1 MSMQIP
7 HLSRAAA
14 KAVVSLAVLGV
25 AVQPAVSAELDK
37 RIFLVE
43 TAAGSG
49 SAFVIGP
56 ATNGRC
62 VLVTSWHVIA
72 DNAPQEPL
80 VIRTPGGAQFQVS
93 RSAFKEDQ
101 ELDLAFMPASDCN
114 NSLKISLLRANSITV
129 STRVVIKGYP
139 ISMEGQTQG
148 PVRPSTAAGR
158 VTLYSDIT
166 GYDLSYDAPTRPGY
180 SGGPVLNENSAM
192 LLGVHGM
199 TDTVQDSQ
207 VYELREALRVGGRGV
222 SAPLLYRYLRS
233 HGYTMP
239 RSQPAACLVGVC

>member
-1 MSMQIP
+1 MSMQIA
-7 HLSRAAA
+7 HFSRAAA
-14 KAVVSLAVLGV
+14 KAVLSLA
-25 AVQPAVSAELDK
+25 AVGLAGQPVVSAELDK

-56 ATNGRC
+56 ATDGRC
-62 VLVTSWHVIA
+62 VLVTSWHVIE

-80 VIRTPGGAQFQVS
+80 VIKKPDGAQFQVS
-93 RSAFKEDQ
+93 RSAFKADPV
-101 ELDLAFMPASDCN
+101 LDLAFMPASNCN
-114 NSLKISLLRANSITV
+114 NSIKLALLRANAITV
-129 STRVVIKGYP
+129 STRVFIKGYP
-139 ISMEGQTQG
+139 ISMEGQSQG

-180 SGGPVLNENSAM
+180 SGGPVLSENSSV

-207 VYELREALRVGGRGV
+207 DYELREALRVGGRGV
-222 SAPLLYRYLRS
+222 SAPLLYRFLRS